1 MLTKSQSS
9 AASIG
14 TTPRKTDK
22 HFIKDPSHPGPSN
35 YSQRELFGLNG
46 KGSTMGIML
55 NQKISLTPG
64 PACYNSAKPLGKGSA
79 QHFALSKRPEILNL
93 NPGPSDYNTSSSK

>member
-1 MLTKSQSS
+1 MLIKSQSS

-46 KGSTMGIML
+46 KGSTMGIKL
-55 NQKISLTPG
+55 NQKINLIPG
-64 PACYNSAKPLGKGSA
+64 PACYNSAKLLGKGPS
-79 QHFALSKRPEILNL
+79 QHFALSKRSEI
-93 NPGPSDYNTSSSK
+93 